1 MHACRQLPKFDAE
14 SATIS
19 QEVDGEMSTLTI
31 LLHSKLTINISF
43 RIIKTVRIIL
53 VKNMLKIA
61 MMDFKLWIIQC
72 ENKTILRIKFID
84 EKLYYD

>member
-1 MHACRQLPKFDAE
+1 MHAWRQLPKFNAE
-14 SATIS
+14 SAAIS

-43 RIIKTVRIIL
+43 RIIKMVRINL

-84 EKLYYD
+84 QKLLF

>member
-1 MHACRQLPKFDAE
+1 MHAWRQLPKFDAE

-43 RIIKTVRIIL
+43 RIIKMVRISL

-84 EKLYYD
+84 EKLLF